1 VLVTNSTEFVIR
13 DGTVAFSLDNQ
24 WMATMIAKKRKGDF
38 DTYFFVIDNFV
49 KHANAKG
56 YNRHVATGT
65 MQPSELLSVGQEA
78 LGLLL
83 LENYREPWKQLMEYM
98 KQGESTV
105 PSNIEPAK
113 AKYTNPGQKKMPW
126 KSEGMQRY
134 NQLHEEVHQDRL
146 SSEGQRFEIQFK
158 NKMKQEAGVARSR
171 KRKTIQSVNVAAVH
185 ELDDVSSN
193 DDNSQRSR
201 QTGSTYGSSISSQ
214 ASNPTGV

>member
-1 VLVTNSTEFVIR
+1 
-13 DGTVAFSLDNQ
+13 
-24 WMATMIAKKRKGDF
+24 MATMIAEKRKGDF

-56 YNRHVATGT
+56 YNRHVATGA

-83 LENYREPWKQLMEYM
+83 LENYREPWKQLVEYM

-105 PSNIEPAK
+105 PSNVEPAK
-113 AKYTNPGQKKMPW
+113 AKYTNPGQKRMPW

-134 NQLHEEVHQDRL
+134 NQLHEEVRQDRL

-185 ELDDVSSN
+185 ELDDVSS
-193 DDNSQRSR
+193 DDDSSQRSR
-201 QTGSTYGSSISSQ
+201 QTGSTYRSSISSR

>member
-1 VLVTNSTEFVIR
+1 VLVTNSTEFVIH

-24 WMATMIAKKRKGDF
+24 WMATMIAKKCKGDF

-56 YNRHVATGT
+56 YNRHVATGA

-83 LENYREPWKQLMEYM
+83 LENYWEPWKQLMEYM

-113 AKYTNPGQKKMPW
+113 TKYTNPGQKKMPW

-134 NQLHEEVHQDRL
+134 NQLHEE
-146 SSEGQRFEIQFK
+146 
-158 NKMKQEAGVARSR
+158 
-171 KRKTIQSVNVAAVH
+171 
-185 ELDDVSSN
+185 
-193 DDNSQRSR
+193 
-201 QTGSTYGSSISSQ
+201 
-214 ASNPTGV
+214 PTVE